1 MAFQLFATTP
11 ASSTRTCSFDLPSNE
26 GGTHGGHTIAR
37 HVNQS
42 DAQLRARLAND
53 RSLTQVSTYTSLA
66 QAQRLTDSTVC
77 STSNKAIL
85 DAWLAEPGRKDG
97 DRRTVTKTFSSVTGT
112 IMKADG
118 KTKINAY
125 RVVVVVRKN
134 SAMPAQI
141 GILTSFPN

>member
-1 MAFQLFATTP
+1 
-11 ASSTRTCSFDLPSNE
+11 
-26 GGTHGGHTIAR
+26 
-37 HVNQS
+37 
-42 DAQLRARLAND
+42 
-53 RSLTQVSTYTSLA
+53 
-66 QAQRLTDSTVC
+66 LTDSTVC